1 MKKSKL
7 FGSLALAGLLTL
19 GLASCDDK
27 TKGWSNT
34 DFTDETASA
43 IAATAGRAENFVA
56 SSYEERTEILGL
68 LEEYAMKNNL
78 SGLVLYDDGGY
89 AKYSDRIV
97 FPTNIDTTKGDNGY
111 IAGTPQYYYITGYG
125 FGIQENGS
133 LSKPLTAVS
142 SYQTYYHTYETEDPK
157 TLNYMNDKGSV
168 VSSYI
173 GYVSSGYFSTKM
185 NATKDG
191 YEWFGSTAT
200 DANKIGD
207 DYRPLPLK
215 DGKVM
220 SNPSLQTLTN
230 TYRIYVRTG
239 SELTYA
245 LASNNDKVK
254 SFNGREV
261 ALEDYVTPFKQ
272 LFTQANGLA
281 RGAENLTGAAALK
294 GMSDYYNA
302 SSNGY
307 NEEAWKKVGVKS
319 GTDSTGSYLDFE
331 FVTPCTPF
339 YAMYYLSS
347 SLYAPIPEDFLT
359 AIGGIKV
366 WGSYNSDK
374 SLTPV
379 DTTLSTSVYVVEDWQ
394 EEKEFVFKNNKSLN
408 PAVKG
413 GANCYTLDG
422 LHVNILKAAAT
433 DPEAAWNE
441 FKAGKLDAVGIPQ
454 TKIKEGEAHTA
465 GTQSTKGSSSTK
477 LNINTC
483 TPDEW
488 EYLFG
493 ENGTITQTPKNA
505 YWELEPALSND
516 DFLQGLS
523 WAMNRKEFAENRGVT
538 PSLSYFTDNYLAN
551 PEDGIS
557 YNDTEAHKKAMD
569 AVYGSGWETNF
580 GYDLD
585 KAIEFFK
592 KAATKF
598 LADGTYKEGD
608 TITLEV
614 CWQADSQIKTSGE
627 DIAKYFETAFNA
639 DEVCGGKLKLKIN
652 NVAVTLWSDV
662 YYKKMMVGQ
671 FDIALGGISG
681 NTLNPLNFM
690 EVLKS
695 DNSSGFTLNW
705 GPNTNEDAGIEYKG
719 KMYTFDALFQAAD
732 TGAVIT
738 NDGKLAKV
746 CDAVLVSNV
755 KNENDNSRTVR
766 IKYAASNIENVVKT
780 EVVGV
785 VVCWYSYEEEYEEIE
800 VEYDHQSGELIIT
813 ISAELAE
820 RYQGE
825 VGFDIYFMSTVE
837 GADPQQHVVS
847 LYSEF
852 PVYTE

>member
-1 MKKSKL
+1 
-7 FGSLALAGLLTL
+7 
-19 GLASCDDK
+19 
-27 TKGWSNT
+27 
-34 DFTDETASA
+34 
-43 IAATAGRAENFVA
+43 
-56 SSYEERTEILGL
+56 
-68 LEEYAMKNNL
+68 
-78 SGLVLYDDGGY
+78 
-89 AKYSDRIV
+89 
-97 FPTNIDTTKGDNGY
+97 
-111 IAGTPQYYYITGYG
+111 
-125 FGIQENGS
+125 
-133 LSKPLTAVS
+133 
-142 SYQTYYHTYETEDPK
+142 
-157 TLNYMNDKGSV
+157 MNDKGSV
-168 VSSYI
+168 VGGYI

-207 DYRPLPLK
+207 DCRPLPLK

-374 SLTPV
+374 TLTPV

-394 EEKEFVFKNNKSLN
+394 EEKEFVLKNNKSLN

-627 DIAKYFETAFNA
+627 DIAKYLETAFNA

-652 NVAVTLWSDV
+652 NVKDVTINNKV
-662 YYKKMMVGQ
+662 KKVIKELELNGKEKTYIKNLSGGEKKRAA
-671 FDIALGGISG
+671 IAMELLNKPEILLLDEPTSG
-681 NTLNPLNFM
+681 L
-690 EVLKS
+690 
-695 DNSSGFTLNW
+695 D
-705 GPNTNEDAGIEYKG
+705 
-719 KMYTFDALFQAAD
+719 
-732 TGAVIT
+732 
-738 NDGKLAKV
+738 
-746 CDAVLVSNV
+746 
-755 KNENDNSRTVR
+755 
-766 IKYAASNIENVVKT
+766 SNIEKKLMRTLRSIADEGKT
-780 EVVGV
+780 IIITAHTVSNLYLCDKIIFMSEGGKICFVG
-785 VVCWYSYEEEYEEIE
+785 SYEESLKYFKVKEFVDIYEKLKDPDAAMYYQNKYKKIPLSDIILKKKRKRVEKDNRISMLKEIKLLSKRYAEIILNNHFFCFLLFFQAVIMGLAVDIVAKSDWLKVYDNAKILLFAFSCAAMWLGLFNSVQEIVKERDIIKLEYFNKMRLSSYIISKLI
-800 VEYDHQSGELIIT
+800 VFGIVAIIQTLLWLII
-813 ISAELAE
+813 ISLK
-820 RYQGE
+820 
-825 VGFDIYFMSTVE
+825 VD
-837 GADPQQHVVS
+837 
-847 LYSEF
+847 F
-852 PVYTE
+852 PSGGIIF